1 MTKKVK
7 EQKKSMGQRIRN
19 WFTDLTWAKP
29 RQWIIALI
37 PAVLV
42 VAADQISKILIM
54 ANLKIP
60 GASVWIIEPVL
71 KFIYSQNFYGLFS
84 ITYGPRF
91 IYIILPSLAVI
102 LVLIFLLRPQR
113 TFVAVLLGLVL
124 GGGIGNLIDRIRLGY
139 VVDWVSMGLK
149 NWRWATY
156 NIADGSIV
164 VAVII
169 LLIIEFFFSKPK
181 KEEEV
186 DEE

>member
-1 MTKKVK
+1 MTKKGK
-7 EQKKSMGQRIRN
+7 EKKSLGQRLRD
-19 WFTDLTWAKP
+19 WFADLTWAKP
-29 RQWIIALI
+29 KQWIIALI

-42 VAADQISKILIM
+42 VASDQISKVLI
-54 ANLKIP
+54 ARNLSV
-60 GASVWIIEPVL
+60 GDTVWIIDPIL
-71 KFIYSQNFYGLFS
+71 KFTYAQNPFGLFS
-84 ITYGPRF
+84 LAYGPRF
-91 IYIILPSLAVI
+91 LYIILPSLAVI

-139 VVDWVSMGLK
+139 VVDWISMGFR

-169 LLIIEFFFSKPK
+169 LLIVEFFFSKPK
-181 KEEEV
+181 KKEEEPE
-186 DEE
+186 DK